1 MTNRNRVPSGAE
13 AQISYAFT
21 ARLKPCPCKTCSF
34 AARMVVD
41 DPPAFRKLTEDQ
53 RKQTVRLF
61 ALGECEMKLPT
72 NKCALRSEH
81 LDLEVGELQ
90 LAHFSICR
98 LIVLTI
104 ALERRLPAFGFT
116 GARKECQ
123 SGRVP
128 ISRHEGFEVV
138 PVPGVDLG
146 LQNRLDSSFPIF
158 CRA

>member
-1 MTNRNRVPSGAE
+1 MADRNRVPSGAE
-13 AQISYAFT
+13 AQPFL
-21 ARLKPCPCKTCSF
+21 RLYGMAEAVPFRTCSF

-41 DPPAFRKLTEDQ
+41 DPPAFRELTEDQ
-53 RKQTVRLF
+53 GKQTVGLF
-61 ALGECEMKLPT
+61 AIGECEAELAA
-72 NKCALRSEH
+72 NKGTLWSEH
-81 LDLEVGELQ
+81 LDPEVGELQ

-98 LIVLTI
+98 VIVLAI

-116 GARKECQ
+116 SARKECQ

-128 ISRHEGFEVV
+128 ISRHEGFQVV

-146 LQNRLDSSFPIF
+146 LQNRLDSSFPIL